1 MSHGVRL
8 SSMRVDAFRGICDP
22 IDFDFS
28 SPITLVFAPN
38 GTGKTTLCEAAEW
51 LLTGQVERL
60 RDGRDFDP
68 LVLKSKF
75 VLDGRRPRVDAD
87 IMVGDQ
93 RRSLF
98 RSAEAST
105 QYVSIAADDGVAAAI
120 GPHDLLSFLA
130 PAAASQEAHHVRAIN
145 LRQRWLR
152 GTRFLTAEALA
163 ALVDS
168 DDDTIERR
176 TQVFADL
183 LGIRHLLDAEKL
195 CERFISEL
203 GTRERLLAQTI
214 AGRQTEIDGLTAALA
229 TSPSTSSTHGASA
242 LTEIEAAE
250 RKLALDVEAPR
261 DPSALASRIDTV
273 TTEHGRRKHV
283 IDIRRSSLDV
293 VAAEWTTIVESEH
306 KLAELEANEPPLIEL
321 LAMIQRDG
329 QAVALQVTDA
339 ATRQAQQSERAR
351 ALTGARDALVPQ
363 IIGLLGS
370 IASAASKPLSQAATF
385 AELMTAL
392 PESRWTRDEQARRDG
407 ELRSAL
413 QDLSNDEAER
423 HRLDLLRTQLDQ
435 LSPDLNS
442 EEAMAML
449 RSEAEQLDA
458 VATAARGKLDAASD
472 PLSRLQAAARDLF
485 THAHHGA
492 ASECPLCS
500 HDWKSAEALRSA
512 ISATLD
518 TVPELARLAQAA
530 ATAALDAS
538 RVAQT
543 KLQEASRRNAHATE
557 LRRQV
562 HALEGAI
569 ERRHQGL
576 NRLGVSGADPVSALQ
591 AAQRR
596 LAVAVALADLI
607 QERERLALA
616 LAGTSTPVLGND
628 TALSGLLEHFGA
640 MIAALD
646 QVIQLQLSNT
656 TKELEERTVERDR
669 LRAVHSS
676 TQQKLRACREE
687 LASLRPELDRLRTLW
702 RQAAPNTEWSED
714 ALAQARETL
723 NLEAALLAEIAA
735 HAAAAR
741 AAWSVEV
748 RRARLEE
755 LSVTVAP
762 QRLRLAHMN
771 QRIAAAQRAKAT
783 FHETYNDVSKR
794 QMEDLSRVVNPLF
807 ARMHANRVF
816 DKVKLGNTAEPL
828 RWLADAGSQE
838 MDPGKDFSQ
847 GQRQDLAL
855 ALFLGRARSLGGT
868 FFLDEPVT
876 HLDDLNRVGLLDI
889 FRATVLESS
898 QAVNLVITTA
908 SKALARHLVEKF
920 SSVGPIDTPIG
931 KKAPLRVIELD
942 GNGRTGVTM
951 TNAYPRMAEV

>member
-1 MSHGVRL
+1 MSRGVRL
-8 SSMRVDAFRGICDP
+8 SSMRVDAFRGISDP

-93 RRSLF
+93 RRNLV
-98 RSAEAST
+98 RTAEVST
-105 QYVSIAADDGVAAAI
+105 QHVDIAAPDGIATTI

-130 PAAASQEAHHVRAIN
+130 PAAASQEAHHARAIN

-195 CERFISEL
+195 CERFISDL
-203 GTRERLLAQTI
+203 GARERLLAQTI
-214 AGRQTEIDGLTAALA
+214 AGRQAEIDGLTAALA
-229 TSPSTSSTHGASA
+229 TSSLTSSTHDASA
-242 LTEIEAAE
+242 LTEVEAAE
-250 RKLALDVEAPR
+250 RKLALYVESPR
-261 DPSALASRIDTV
+261 DPGDLAGRIDTA
-273 TTEHGRRKHV
+273 TTEHGRRKHL
-283 IDIRRSSLDV
+283 IDVRRSNLDI
-293 VAAEWTTIVESEH
+293 VAAEWTTIVESEL
-306 KLAELEANEPPLIEL
+306 KLTELESIEPPLVEL
-321 LAMIQRDG
+321 LATIQRDG
-329 QAVALQVTDA
+329 QAIALQVTDA
-339 ATRQAQQSERAR
+339 TTRQAQQSEKAR
-351 ALTGARDALVPQ
+351 ALTSARDALAPQ

-370 IASAASKPLSQAATF
+370 IASAASKPLSQAATLG
-385 AELMTAL
+385 ELATAL
-392 PESRWTRDEQARRDG
+392 PESLWTRDEQARRDG
-407 ELRSAL
+407 ELRSAF

-423 HRLDLLRTQLDQ
+423 QRLDLLRTQLGQ
-435 LSPDLNS
+435 LSPDLVS
-442 EEAMAML
+442 EEAMAVL
-449 RSEAEQLDA
+449 RSEAEQFDA
-458 VATAARGKLDAASD
+458 VATAARGQLDAASD
-472 PLSRLQAAARDLF
+472 PLARLQAAARDLF
-485 THAHHGA
+485 THTRHGA

-500 HDWKSAEALRSA
+500 HDWGSAEALRSA

-530 ATAALDAS
+530 ATAASEAS

-543 KLQEASRRNAHATE
+543 RLQEAWRRNTQATE
-557 LRRQV
+557 LRRQI
-562 HALEGAI
+562 HGLEGAI
-569 ERRHQGL
+569 ERRREGL
-576 NRLGVSGADPVSALQ
+576 SRLGVAGPDSASALQ

-596 LAVAVALADLI
+596 LAVAIALSDLVR
-607 QERERLALA
+607 ERESRTLA
-616 LAGTSTPVLGND
+616 LAGTSTPVLSND
-628 TALSGLLEHFGA
+628 TALAGLLEHFGA
-640 MIAALD
+640 VVAALE

-656 TKELEERTVERDR
+656 TKELEERTAERDR
-669 LRAVHSS
+669 LRAAHSS

-687 LASLRPELDRLRTLW
+687 LAGLRPELDRLRALW
-702 RQAAPNTEWSED
+702 RQAVPSAEWSED
-714 ALAQARETL
+714 ALAQARATL
-723 NLEAALLAEIAA
+723 DTEAALLAEVAA

-741 AAWSVEV
+741 AAWSLEV

-755 LSVTVAP
+755 LSATVAP

-771 QRIAAAQRAKAT
+771 YRIAAAQRAKAT

-920 SSVGPIDTPIG
+920 SSVGPVDTPMG

-951 TNAYPRMAEV
+951 TNAYPHMADV